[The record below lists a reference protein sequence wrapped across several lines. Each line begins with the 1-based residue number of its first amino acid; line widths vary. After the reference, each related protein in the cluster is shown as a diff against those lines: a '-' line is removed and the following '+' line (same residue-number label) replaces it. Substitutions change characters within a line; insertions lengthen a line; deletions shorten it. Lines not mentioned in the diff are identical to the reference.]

1 MFVCR
6 LCAWADGRQ
15 AIAPPPHTLGRPAP
29 ALPNPHLPSDL
40 ACHRYDSRDPKT
52 GKPSVEIEITMSRK

>member
-1 MFVCR
+1 MECR
-6 LCAWADGRQ
+6 PAHPSTTRVG
-15 AIAPPPHTLGRPAP
+15 AP
-29 ALPNPHLPSDL
+29 ALPNPHLPSYL